1 MTSVERNATPGEI
14 DANQS
19 AVLSRQE
26 TRVVAD
32 TRPVIL
38 IAQRSEAL
46 GDAILRIPAYRAI
59 RCAFPSHRV
68 VSVYRGRTVFSTV
81 FASLR
86 PLFMDEILEFQGKNG
101 RGHVGAAARS
111 IGNVDAILDF
121 HSSLQAL
128 VNYVASVG
136 SAPRY
141 VANVVGLALRRGV
154 PWGLE
159 PRPLRNSH
167 RYHRL
172 VELVAGRMLPFDA
185 RLPILPRADVQI
197 DALLP
202 RGQRY
207 LGIVP
212 GGPGGKYWPLDR
224 HISLATHI
232 RRMGFRPVYML
243 GPFPGE
249 LSQRE
254 ALRQASPDA
263 IFIDLDTAGGDAHY
277 LPWLFHAAA
286 ARFTACVG
294 VDGGICHLV
303 ATQDIPV
310 ATITGPIGARFWD
323 PVTQQFWNVD
333 ARRFGSRSMDAIPVD
348 AVADVI
354 MEMLIWSNRREAQG
368 LNRR

>member
-1 MTSVERNATPGEI
+1 MTSLERRAMPGET
-14 DANQS
+14 DAIQS
-19 AVLSRQE
+19 AIVPRQE
-26 TRVVAD
+26 LRAD

-101 RGHVGAAARS
+101 RMHVGNAARS
-111 IGNVDAILDF
+111 LGNVDAIIDF
-121 HSSLQAL
+121 NSTLQTV
-128 VNYVASVG
+128 VNYVASAG

-172 VELVAGRMLPFDA
+172 VELVAGRTLPFDTH
-185 RLPILPRADVQI
+185 LPILPRADLQI
-197 DALLP
+197 DTLLP

-212 GGPGGKYWPLDR
+212 GRPISAKYWPLDR
-224 HISLATHI
+224 HIALAAHI
-232 RRMGFRPVYML
+232 RRMGLRPIYML
-243 GPFPGE
+243 GPYPDE

-254 ALRQASPDA
+254 ALQQANPDA
-263 IFIDLDTAGGDAHY
+263 IFIDLDTAGGDAQY

-286 ARFTACVG
+286 TRLTACVG
-294 VDGGICHLV
+294 VDGGVCHMV
-303 ATQDIPV
+303 ATQDIPL
-310 ATITGPIGARFWD
+310 ATMTGPIGARYWD
-323 PVTQQFWNVD
+323 PVTPQFWNID
-333 ARRFGSRSMDAIPVD
+333 ARHFGSRAMDAIPVD

-354 MEMLIWSNRREAQG
+354 MEMLTWSDRREAQG